1 MGFRNLQEKL
11 EKAIVTF
18 LSNSNRFPV
27 QYVLLNFT
35 YIPTHT
41 KVREFICHFSR
52 IVLVTKPG
60 QPIFPNYQQRRW
72 NNFKDGWDTY
82 VSTRFW
88 QLMGILLICS
98 RNLSRCKAG
107 LVEERL
113 HKKLHSA
120 AILNFL
126 LRSLFVY
133 LLTNCST
140 QFFSNW
146 KSAESVFCCRDCLP
160 TYKISLRTFG
170 PSGDCAVPKL
180 SSHGIYIPNGCK
192 HFKILLQLF
201 Y

>member
-1 MGFRNLQEKL
+1 MTEQNVFICLIWPLFRFLAGILTIFLCIFGKRRQTKSPIFIKLLFKVEKTL
-11 EKAIVTF
+11 VTF

-133 LLTNCST
+133 LLTNCSS
-140 QFFSNW
+140 QFFS
-146 KSAESVFCCRDCLP
+146 R
-160 TYKISLRTFG
+160 
-170 PSGDCAVPKL
+170 L
-180 SSHGIYIPNGCK
+180 SWW
-192 HFKILLQLF
+192 
-201 Y
+201 